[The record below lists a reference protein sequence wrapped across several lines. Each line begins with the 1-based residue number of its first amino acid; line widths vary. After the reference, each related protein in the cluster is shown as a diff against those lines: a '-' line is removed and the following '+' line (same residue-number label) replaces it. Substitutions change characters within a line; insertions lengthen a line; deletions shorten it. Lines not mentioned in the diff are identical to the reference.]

1 MIRIAILFAVL
12 ITSAASANISKV
24 TAIGKSFESGLGK
37 EIARKRAVA
46 DALENFLIESGGT
59 LRSSVLSQDGVIVFD
74 QTSFNSDKRL
84 IGYDVVG
91 FQEIGNI
98 TEATVSITY
107 QNKLGS
113 ASCRKEQKFLF
124 NILPVEI
131 VLANNLPPVF
141 SDFNSHLMENIENTL
156 SEHAQ
161 VLRGHVNPKVID
173 DLDYTSL
180 LRANSTKP
188 ASSDTLKISG
198 QLTYDADSELIKFQS
213 FITTSNHY
221 LQPDLVSTSTTAS
234 ARERGGLKTL
244 YRSFLRDKN
253 KIFAE
258 LSSDVSIKLTAALAT
273 ARCKPKSAMLTL
285 LNDEYVVKL
294 GSSDGIDE
302 NTVFLL
308 ENGQPHAF
316 KVGKVYDHMSTV
328 QSLSSNQSRTSYL
341 NKWVY
346 VLE

>member
-1 MIRIAILFAVL
+1 MIRIAILFSVL

-24 TAIGKSFESGLGK
+24 TAVGQSFESGLGK
-37 EIARKRAVA
+37 EIARKRAIA

-74 QTSFNSDKRL
+74 QTLFNSDKRL

-107 QNKLGS
+107 QNKLDL
-113 ASCRKEQKFLF
+113 ASCSKEQKFKF
-124 NILPVEI
+124 NILPAEI
-131 VLANNLPPVF
+131 SFANNVPPVF
-141 SDFNSHLMENIENTL
+141 TQFQSHLMENVESTL
-156 SEHAQ
+156 STHAAIF
-161 VLRGHVNPKVID
+161 RETFNPEAID

-180 LRANSTKP
+180 LRANSTKQV
-188 ASSDTLKISG
+188 ASDTLKISG
-198 QLTYDADSELIKFQS
+198 QLTYDTDNELIKFQS
-213 FITTSNHY
+213 IITTNNHY
-221 LQPDLVSTSTTAS
+221 LQPELVSTSTTAS
-234 ARERGGLKTL
+234 ARERGNLKLL
-244 YRSFLRDKN
+244 YRSFSRDGN
-253 KIFAE
+253 KVFDE
-258 LSSDVSIKLTAALAT
+258 LSSDVLTKLKAALAT

-285 LNDEYVVKL
+285 LNDEYVVQL

-316 KVGKVYDHMSTV
+316 KVRKVYDRMSTV

>member
-1 MIRIAILFAVL
+1 MLRIALLFAVFF
-12 ITSAASANISKV
+12 TNSVSANILKV
-24 TAIGKSFESGLGK
+24 TAVGQSSESGLGN
-37 EIARKRAVA
+37 EITKKRAVA
-46 DALENFLIESGGT
+46 DALENFLMESGGT
-59 LRSSVLSQDGVIVFD
+59 LTSSILSQDGVIVFD

-91 FQEIGNI
+91 FQENGNI

-188 ASSDTLKISG
+188 GSSDTLKISG

-258 LSSDVSIKLTAALAT
+258 LSSDVLIKLTAALAT

-285 LNDEYVVKL
+285 LNDEYVVQL

-308 ENGQPHAF
+308 ENGQPHVF

>member
-1 MIRIAILFAVL
+1 MIRIAFL
-12 ITSAASANISKV
+12 IAIVIASPVSAEISKV
-24 TAIGKSFESGLGK
+24 MAIGQSFESGLGK

-46 DALENFLIESGGT
+46 DALENFLMESGGT
-59 LRSSVLSQDGVIVFD
+59 LRSSVLSQDGVIIFD

-107 QNKLGS
+107 RNKLS
-113 ASCRKEQKFLF
+113 ATSCRREQNFLF

-131 VLANNLPPVF
+131 VLASNLPPVF
-141 SDFNSHLMENIENTL
+141 SDFNSHLMENIANTL
-156 SEHAQ
+156 SAHAE
-161 VLRGHVNPKVID
+161 VYIGHVNPKAID

-180 LRANSTKP
+180 LRANSTK
-188 ASSDTLKISG
+188 AVSSDTLKISG
-198 QLTYDADSELIKFQS
+198 QLTYDADNELIKFHS
-213 FITTSNHY
+213 SITTNNHY
-221 LQPDLVSTSTTAS
+221 LQPELVSSLTTAS
-234 ARERGGLKTL
+234 ARERGGLTSL
-244 YRSFLRDKN
+244 YKSFLRDKN
-253 KIFAE
+253 EVFSE
-258 LSSDVSIKLTAALAT
+258 LSSDVSMKLTAALET

-285 LNDEYVVKL
+285 LNDQYVISL
-294 GSSDGIDE
+294 GSNDGLDE
-302 NTVFLL
+302 NSVFLL

-316 KVGKVYDHMSTV
+316 KALKVYDQMSTV
-328 QSLSSNQSRTSYL
+328 QSLSSNQSQTSYL

>member
-1 MIRIAILFAVL
+1 MLRIALLFAVFF
-12 ITSAASANISKV
+12 TSSVSANILKV
-24 TAIGKSFESGLGK
+24 TAVGQSSESGLGN
-37 EIARKRAVA
+37 EITKKRAVA
-46 DALENFLIESGGT
+46 DALENFLMESGGT
-59 LRSSVLSQDGVIVFD
+59 LTSSILSQDGVIVFD

-91 FQEIGNI
+91 FQENGNI

-198 QLTYDADSELIKFQS
+198 QLTYDAENELIKFQS

-308 ENGQPHAF
+308 ENGQPQSF

-328 QSLSSNQSRTSYL
+328 QSLSSNQSRTNYL

>member
-1 MIRIAILFAVL
+1 
-12 ITSAASANISKV
+12 
-24 TAIGKSFESGLGK
+24 
-37 EIARKRAVA
+37 
-46 DALENFLIESGGT
+46 
-59 LRSSVLSQDGVIVFD
+59 
-74 QTSFNSDKRL
+74 
-84 IGYDVVG
+84 VVG